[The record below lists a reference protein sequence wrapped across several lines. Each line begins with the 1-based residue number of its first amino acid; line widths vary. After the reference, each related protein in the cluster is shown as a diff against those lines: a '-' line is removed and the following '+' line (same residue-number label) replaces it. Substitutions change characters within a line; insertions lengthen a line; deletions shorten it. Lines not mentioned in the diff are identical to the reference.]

1 MHAISHILENIPMN
15 APASV
20 INNSA
25 SQAQRIGAFIR
36 WALII
41 ATVFSGIDL
50 LMLVANP
57 NTMAVLNVGADVV
70 LIIAL
75 LRARTWA
82 KRERISQASWLI
94 CGSLW
99 LLAAVLSITDPWI
112 VVAATLLPLLAVISV
127 LAYVEGGTLRWL
139 SVAGIAITVLVYVC
153 ATTAPFGSAEPPTGA
168 FAQGIGGLAAVTGLI
183 FFVLNQFHH
192 RLIESLRAT
201 QQSNAAL
208 REEQSALETQVQAR
222 TAQLQKLLASE
233 QERRAET
240 ERLLMENALQRAT
253 IRQISV
259 PVLPIATHIL
269 VMPIIGTVDS
279 DRLQVL
285 QQEALHAAERT
296 NARVVIFDITGVLL
310 VDRLVAQGLVRVIQ
324 ALQLLGVT
332 PWIVGIRPEVAEA
345 LVGLQLD
352 LHSLHTAATL
362 QDILPNLLPTYTSK
376 V

>member
-1 MHAISHILENIPMN
+1 MN
-15 APASV
+15 ATASV
-20 INNSA
+20 TNNPA
-25 SQAQRIGAFIR
+25 SQAQRLGAFIR

-41 ATVFSGIDL
+41 ATVFSGIDVL
-50 LMLVANP
+50 LLVVNP
-57 NTMAVLNVGADVV
+57 NTMAMLNVGADVV
-70 LIIAL
+70 LIGAL
-75 LRARTWA
+75 FLARAWA
-82 KRERISQASWLI
+82 KRERITQAAWLL
-94 CGSLW
+94 CWSLW
-99 LLAAVLSITDPWI
+99 LFAAVLAITDPWI
-112 VVAATLLPLLAVISV
+112 AVAATLLPLLAVISV
-127 LAYVEGGTLRWL
+127 LAYVEGGTLRGL
-139 SVAGIAITVLVYVC
+139 SFAGVAMTVLVYVC
-153 ATTAPFGSAEPPTGA
+153 ATTAPFGSAEPPAGA
-168 FAQGIGGLAAVTGLI
+168 FAQGIGGLAAVAGLI
-183 FFVLNQFHH
+183 FFVLNQFHS
-192 RLIESLRAT
+192 RLVESLRQT
-201 QQSNAAL
+201 QHINEAL
-208 REEQSALETQVQAR
+208 REGQSALETQVQAR

-285 QQEALHAAERT
+285 QQEALNAAERT

-310 VDRLVAQGLVRVIQ
+310 VDHVVAQGLVRVIH
-324 ALQLLGVT
+324 ALQLLGVA

-352 LHSLHTAATL
+352 LTSLRTAATL
-362 QDILPNLLPTYTSK
+362 QDILPNLLPTYASN